1 MDSSISQK
9 AWDIGSSIA
18 DGIAKGLGNALGKDG
33 GVQDILNGLNVDVSD
48 VGNKIMGVLGTMG
61 TSIGTFV
68 SNAGTGI
75 AALSS
80 GMGNLGVI
88 AQGAGGLIAKV
99 GSLILA
105 NPEVAAIIAIV
116 AGVVALGA
124 ALFSKFGKSGGA
136 QAVSHYESP
145 FAGHDVYDSLT
156 EFSTRAAMQHRY
168 MEKTT
173 GTDAQLG
180 ILQQIR
186 DMLDE
191 HLPDIGTGQLV
202 MDGEK
207 VADMLT
213 PRLATNMD
221 TSMGVY
227 TLRAERGV

>member
-1 MDSSISQK
+1 MRKFKSKPRAPAYVQEVYQRIETEMCTARNAVVALDLR
-9 AWDIGSSIA
+9 IA
-18 DGIAKGLGNALGKDG
+18 PIVAKLPPED
-33 GVQDILNGLNVDVSD
+33 QTEIE
-48 VGNKIMGVLGTMG
+48 
-61 TSIGTFV
+61 
-68 SNAGTGI
+68 
-75 AALSS
+75 AALMAYNQTVCTAISK
-80 GMGNLGVI
+80 
-88 AQGAGGLIAKV
+88 AGGL
-99 GSLILA
+99 LA
-105 NPEVAAIIAIV
+105 
-116 AGVVALGA
+116 ALGA
-124 ALFSKFGKSGGA
+124 ALFSKFGKSSSGG

-213 PRLATNMD
+213 PRLATNID
-221 TSMGVY
+221 ASMGVY

>member
-1 MDSSISQK
+1 MRKFKSKPRAPAYVQEVYQGIETEMCTARNAVVALDLR
-9 AWDIGSSIA
+9 IA
-18 DGIAKGLGNALGKDG
+18 PIIAKLSPEDQAE
-33 GVQDILNGLNVDVSD
+33 IE
-48 VGNKIMGVLGTMG
+48 
-61 TSIGTFV
+61 
-68 SNAGTGI
+68 
-75 AALSS
+75 AALVAYNQRVCSAIS
-80 GMGNLGVI
+80 K
-88 AQGAGGLIAKV
+88 AGGL
-99 GSLILA
+99 LA
-105 NPEVAAIIAIV
+105 
-116 AGVVALGA
+116 ALGA
-124 ALFSKFGKSGGA
+124 ALFAKFGKSKSSGG

-168 MEKTT
+168 MAQTT
-173 GTDAQLG
+173 GADAQLG

-221 TSMGVY
+221 ASMGVY